1 MDSRIKRMILFLI
14 VAVCLIVPDQI
25 TKQMA
30 VEHLKDVHRVP
41 IIKDVL
47 YFLYVEN
54 QGAAFGV
61 FQGAQYMFYF
71 ITIVVLIGIL
81 YVVYK
86 TPVGNRYFY
95 PIIFVA
101 ELVFAGAIGNFIDR
115 VSQKYVVDFIYFSPI
130 DFPVFNVADIYVT
143 CGCIIMVFLFLFY
156 YKDEDF
162 SFLYDR
168 KKATAKVTG
177 IPNSDVK
184 NEDIK
189 ETEISKT
196 DYKEAAVN
204 EAGTDANDVIADA
217 DVSIGLDK
225 SQDYRE
231 VVTESVDTSEEDK

>member
-30 VEHLKDVHRVP
+30 VEYLKDVHRVP
-41 IIKDVL
+41 IIKNVL

-86 TPVGNRYFY
+86 TPVGDKYFY

-143 CGCIIMVFLFLFY
+143 CGCVIMVFLFLFY

-162 SFLYDR
+162 AFLR
-168 KKATAKVTG
+168 NGKKSTIKEAE
-177 IPNSDVK
+177 IK
-184 NEDIK
+184 NADIK
-189 ETEISKT
+189 SADSTGMRDPKI
-196 DYKEAAVN
+196 DFN
-204 EAGTDANDVIADA
+204 EADAETDPVNA
-217 DVSIGLDK
+217 DVSIGADK

-231 VVTESVDTSEEDK
+231 VVTESVDTPEEDK

>member
-30 VEHLKDVHRVP
+30 VEYLKDVHRVP
-41 IIKDVL
+41 IIENVL

-71 ITIVVLIGIL
+71 ITIIVLIGIL

-86 TPVGNRYFY
+86 TPVGNKYFY

-115 VSQKYVVDFIYFSPI
+115 LSQKYVVDFIYFSPI

-143 CGCIIMVFLFLFY
+143 CGCIIMVLLFLFY

-162 SFLYDR
+162 AFLYNS
-168 KKATAKVTG
+168 KKSIAQVTR
-177 IPNSDVK
+177 IQNSDVK

-196 DYKEAAVN
+196 DYKEADVN
-204 EAGTDANDVIADA
+204 EISTDANDVNADA
-217 DVSIGLDK
+217 RIGLNK
-225 SQDYRE
+225 PQDYRE
-231 VVTESVDTSEEDK
+231 VVTERVDIPEEDK

>member
-30 VEHLKDVHRVP
+30 VEYLKDVHRVP
-41 IIKDVL
+41 IIKNVL

-86 TPVGNRYFY
+86 TPVGDKYFY

-143 CGCIIMVFLFLFY
+143 CGCVIMVFLFLFY

-162 SFLYDR
+162 AFLR
-168 KKATAKVTG
+168 NGKKSTIKEAENQNA
-177 IPNSDVK
+177 
-184 NEDIK
+184 DIK
-189 ETEISKT
+189 SADSTGMRDPKI
-196 DYKEAAVN
+196 DYN
-204 EAGTDANDVIADA
+204 EADAETDPVNA
-217 DVSIGLDK
+217 DVGIGADK

-231 VVTESVDTSEEDK
+231 VVTESVDTPEEDK